1 MSQHFQQ
8 NFFFILYYHLK
19 LDLKCCHALFKIA
32 FMWCEDASCM
42 FQGHEESLQPCFRLS
57 GEKQLSDTF
66 EKNANLKTRYKIMV
80 ENRKLATSTD
90 FVKAMSCIMA
100 GNYVYNLSYNTE
112 VYCTLVFLQKNFPEI
127 PNDINIPFKV
137 ITLMTKVEKTSPRLW
152 MRNMW
157 LTQYFLHVIN
167 PLMHMSLKRSDLIT
181 QTWSFKHVK
190 VTVYKYV
197 CLSWT
202 ICIQV
207 WKWVFLWQNT
217 PVFEWLIDIHNKNQR
232 SKKHCKKTRFWYYRI
247 PSLQMVPSQIIPEGY
262 QARDSRDCALF
273 GFNKSL
279 LDFACCNT

>member
-19 LDLKCCHALFKIA
+19 LDLKCCHALLKIA

-42 FQGHEESLQPCFRLS
+42 FQRHEESLQPCLRLS

-66 EKNANLKTRYKIMV
+66 EKNANLKTRYKIMA

-100 GNYVYNLSYNTE
+100 GNYVFNLSYNTK
-112 VYCTLVFLQKNFPEI
+112 VYCNLVFLLENFPEI
-127 PNDINIPFKV
+127 ANDINTPFKV

-167 PLMHMSLKRSDLIT
+167 LLMHMSLKRSD
-181 QTWSFKHVK
+181 
-190 VTVYKYV
+190 
-197 CLSWT
+197 
-202 ICIQV
+202 
-207 WKWVFLWQNT
+207 
-217 PVFEWLIDIHNKNQR
+217 
-232 SKKHCKKTRFWYYRI
+232 
-247 PSLQMVPSQIIPEGY
+247 
-262 QARDSRDCALF
+262 
-273 GFNKSL
+273 
-279 LDFACCNT
+279 